1 MALIHVPKP
10 AKDAYNPNRP
20 VSSLLKSQID
30 HLKEAENK
38 LPLRY
43 RSELYIKAVKTEGEA
58 ARYIRDVTEA
68 IHLAHEDAERARRAP
83 RRKRVIEIAATADE
97 RAERE
102 QKRARK
108 QRATKSKTK
117 SKNTRGPKGPKK

>member
-10 AKDAYNPNRP
+10 AKNAYNPNRP

-38 LPLRY
+38 LPLSY
-43 RSELYIKAVKTEGEA
+43 RSEIYIKAIKTEGEA

-68 IHLAHEDAERARRAP
+68 IHLAHEDAERARHAP
-83 RRKRVIEIAATADE
+83 RRKRVIEIAAAADE
-97 RAERE
+97 GAESRTRAS
-102 QKRARK
+102 KRR
-108 QRATKSKTK
+108 TTNSKTK
-117 SKNTRGPKGPKK
+117 SKKTRVSKQSKK